1 MIRRALEIL
10 RPPSPN
16 AMRQKLIDDAMR
28 EEIESRT
35 AIEDLRVSMQY
46 HQSNADML
54 AERVARLRVEMEP

>member
-1 MIRRALEIL
+1 VIRRALEIL

-16 AMRQKLIDDAMR
+16 TMRQKLIDDAMR
-28 EEIESRT
+28 DEIESRK

-54 AERVARLRVEMEP
+54 AQRVARLREEMKP